1 MRSRKEELCICE
13 TSNPQKQHINEQ
25 IKRNNLFFATD
36 SSESDTISAE
46 EYEALV
52 RAAGGHHH
60 GPGSPPSWL
69 TVTRDF
75 GQDSGRGDG
84 GATLDRAGFRGL
96 MTRMSRE
103 LGEDIDDLC
112 RRLTRALEQQDR

>member
-1 MRSRKEELCICE
+1 MQAQIREAKTLGLPILLVYE
-13 TSNPQKQHINEQ
+13 TEKRYGAPLSEDKTFHFARVFGEQ
-25 IKRNNLFFATD
+25 
-36 SSESDTISAE
+36 